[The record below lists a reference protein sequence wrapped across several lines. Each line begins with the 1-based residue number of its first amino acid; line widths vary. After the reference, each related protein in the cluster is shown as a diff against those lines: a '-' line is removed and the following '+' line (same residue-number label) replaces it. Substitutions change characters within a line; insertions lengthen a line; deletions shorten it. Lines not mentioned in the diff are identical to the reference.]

1 MQRLFQRLPARGVL
15 LILFLVFTIPFGF
28 VVNRLVE
35 EIDKS
40 VEFAA
45 KEQLGVQYNSS
56 LRRFFEKVAQHQ
68 YLANAYLTK
77 PLDDLT
83 QFEGQQV
90 AIDQAIQ
97 ETDALDR
104 TLNPKLQTTSD
115 WQQIRRQ
122 WFNLKARLR
131 SYSPETSLTE
141 HHELLQLV
149 QQLMAHAGDT
159 SNLVL
164 DPDLDTYYLM
174 DAFVTKL
181 PQMLKATAQ
190 ARELSVAVAQRQS
203 ITVDEKV
210 NLIVL
215 YNSIQ
220 SPLMDLDRNAKVAF
234 NANRRLESRL
244 RPYFNL
250 HGWANRDFLHHLRQ
264 ISIDP
269 ANSQPETLLE
279 LANRAIAEQFS
290 LYDAVTPNLH
300 HLLQLR
306 IDGFNERKRQVRA
319 FGLAVALA
327 VLALFAAI
335 ARNQA
340 KRRRAEQR
348 LNIQYVT
355 TQTLATATDLH
366 AAIAQVLQVICTQL
380 EWDWGELWRL
390 NAKKQTIHLEATWG
404 TALLQKSDFSRAT
417 QALTIQLDA
426 NWIGQVWSQRKPAW
440 LVNVAQ
446 SSQFTRTQ
454 SAIAAGIQTAVAVPI
469 CNDEQVLGVM
479 AFFRAKTSSQDE
491 DLLKLMQTL
500 GGQIGQFIQRHQVEL
515 ALRDRGS
522 LLRLA
527 MKSAGMGAWSCNL
540 QTGEEFW
547 SKEVLEIFGI
557 SYLDFQPTYERFCQM
572 IHPDDRDRI
581 IQHQRQT
588 LEHNAD
594 YNVEF
599 RICRPDDTIRWVNSQ
614 GSVVREADGTPIQMT
629 GVAMDI
635 TRRKLAEA
643 ALQEAEENYRSIFE
657 NAADGI
663 FQVTSGGVY
672 LSANPALADIL
683 GYDSPNELIQVLS
696 GPLEEMLYV
705 DRRRR
710 SELLQLIDQ
719 YGVVTDFE
727 LQVYRRD
734 GTIIWISEN
743 TRAVRDEAGTL
754 LYYEGIVKNINDRKR
769 AAEELFN
776 AKEAAEIANRA
787 KSQFLANMSHELR
800 TPLNAIIGY
809 GEMLQEDAAD
819 LGYEEI
825 VPDLEKIHGAGKH
838 LLGLINDILDISK
851 IEAGKMDLYLEDF
864 NVASLIA
871 EVQATVK
878 PLIEQRGN
886 TLMVQVQPDIG
897 QMRSD
902 LTKVRQMLFN
912 LLSNAA
918 KFTENG
924 VISLTVT
931 AQVDPGSSPIE
942 TIVLTVADTGIGIA
956 PEKLIH
962 LFQPFT
968 QADASTTRKYGG
980 TGLGLAITQR
990 FCQMMQGQIQV
1001 QSEVGQGS
1009 KFTISLPRLVDRP
1022 QSNHL
1027 AHDGGAGMA
1036 ALENSDLQVVP
1047 NGFTVLVIDDDA
1059 TVRDLIVRQLGKEG
1073 YDVVVA
1079 SSGQE
1084 GLHLARTLLP
1094 DVITLDVMMPK
1105 MGGWEV
1111 LTTLKADPDL
1121 AAIPVIVMTL
1131 VEEKNLGFTLGA
1143 SDYLPKPID
1152 YKRLIQLLQRY
1163 RPASIS
1169 SAVGAGAIGH
1179 ALIAEDDTHMRE
1191 LFQRLLTKANWNV
1204 STAENGR
1211 VALDRM
1217 TEQIPDVVLL
1227 DLMMPEVDG
1236 FQFLT
1241 TIRQQAEWRSVPVV
1255 VITAM
1260 TLTPE
1265 EEHYLYGSVE
1275 RVLEKNAYSPDDL
1288 LAEVQTLVN
1297 QCIHQQHPREGCQH
1311 G

>member
-77 PLDDLT
+77 NLDDLT
-83 QFEGQQV
+83 KFQLQQA
-90 AIDQAIQ
+90 AIEQAIQ
-97 ETDALDR
+97 ETDAIDQ
-104 TLNPKLQTTSD
+104 TLNAKLQTTSD
-115 WQQIRRQ
+115 WQEIRSK
-122 WFNLKARLR
+122 WFNLKARLG

-141 HHELLQLV
+141 HRELLQLV
-149 QQLMAHAGDT
+149 QQLMAQVGDT

-164 DPDLDTYYLM
+164 DPDLDTYYLI

-181 PQMLKATAQ
+181 PQMLKSTTQ
-190 ARELSVAVAQRQS
+190 VREMSVAVVQRQS
-203 ITVDEKV
+203 MTVDEKV

-234 NANRRLESRL
+234 NANRKLESRL
-244 RPYFNL
+244 RPYFNV
-250 HGWANRDFLHHLRQ
+250 HDWVNRDFLNLLRQ
-264 ISIDP
+264 ISISPVD
-269 ANSQPETLLE
+269 SEPEALLE

-290 LYDAVTPNLH
+290 LYDAVVPNLH

-319 FGLAVALA
+319 FGLSVALA

-335 ARNQA
+335 ARNQT
-340 KRRRAEQR
+340 KRQRAEQR
-348 LNIQYVT
+348 LNIQYIT

-390 NAKKQTIHLEATWG
+390 NAKKQTIHLESTWG
-404 TALLQKSDFSRAT
+404 SELLQESAFSRDT
-417 QALTIQLDA
+417 QALTIQPDA
-426 NWIGQVWSQRKPAW
+426 NWIGQVWSRGEPAW
-440 LVNVAQ
+440 LVNLAQ
-446 SSQFTRTQ
+446 SPQFTRTQ
-454 SAIAAGIQTAVAVPI
+454 SAAAAGLQTAVAVPI
-469 CNDEQVLGVM
+469 RNDEQVLGVM
-479 AFFRAKTSSQDE
+479 AFFRAKTSPQDD

-500 GGQIGQFIQRHQVEL
+500 GGQIGQFIQRHQAEL
-515 ALRDRGS
+515 ALRDRSS

-557 SYLDFQPTYERFCQM
+557 AQLDFQPTYARFCQM

-581 IQHQRQT
+581 TQQQQQAI
-588 LEHNAD
+588 EHHAD
-594 YNVEF
+594 YRVEF

-663 FQVTSGGVY
+663 FQVTAEGVY

-683 GYDSPNELIQVLS
+683 GYDSPHELTQALS
-696 GPLEEMLYV
+696 GQLDEKLYV

-710 SELLQLIDQ
+710 SEFLQLIDQ

-743 TRAVRDEAGTL
+743 TRAVRDDGGTF

-776 AKEAAEIANRA
+776 AKEAAELANRA

-809 GEMLQEDAAD
+809 SEMLQEDAAD

-871 EVQATVK
+871 EVQATIK
-878 PLIEQRGN
+878 PLVEQRGN
-886 TLMVQVQPDIG
+886 TLMVQVNPDVG

-902 LTKVRQMLFN
+902 LTKVRQILFN

-924 VISLTVT
+924 TISLTVA
-931 AQVDPGSSPIE
+931 AQAPA

-1009 KFTISLPRLVDRP
+1009 KFTISLPRLVDQP
-1022 QSNHL
+1022 QSTL
-1027 AHDGGAGMA
+1027 LSPHDGEGITAV
-1036 ALENSDLQVVP
+1036 ETSDAQIVP

-1111 LTTLKADPDL
+1111 LTTLKADPGL

-1163 RPASIS
+1163 RPAKTTSDTI
-1169 SAVGAGAIGH
+1169 AGTIGH
-1179 ALIAEDDTHMRE
+1179 ALIAEDDANMRE
-1191 LFQRLLTKANWNV
+1191 LFERLLTKAHWQV

-1217 TEQIPDVVLL
+1217 ANQIPDVVLL

-1241 TIRQQAEWRSVPVV
+1241 TIRQRPEWRSVPVV

-1265 EEHYLYGSVE
+1265 EECYLYGSVE
-1275 RVLEKNAYSPDDL
+1275 RVLEKDAYSPDDL
-1288 LAEVQTLVN
+1288 LAEVQTLVD
-1297 QCIHQQHPREGCQH
+1297 QCIHRQRQTEDCQH